1 MNKKLSIVIPCY
13 NQTALLETNLRCLER
28 QVYKD
33 FSIIIID
40 DRSSENYPAVIEKFS
55 NLDIIYVRN
64 DKNLGAMGNI
74 FNSIFYKSGSQY
86 QMSLHEDDAVHPYY
100 LDMAIKSLDEDD
112 NISFVCTC
120 AEWFKDNVELE
131 NKLFD
136 LKKIKEVEKLDC
148 AGFVRSILDGKHIM
162 WGSVVYRT
170 SVLRPNELDIKKYM
184 ETYDVLCDR
193 PFLISLIGLDR
204 KIALV
209 DEKAMFTRDHGE
221 HDGRF
226 KNITEQD
233 NFNLMEFYHDS
244 LPKPLNKSDAKKLL
258 SFSTNI
264 LIYTYASILGNKRS
278 FRDFMRAGK
287 ELGLINLRYMNKVGI
302 VGVAKLLFGEKVIN
316 KITRSVK

>member
-13 NQTALLETNLRCLER
+13 NQTTLLEMNLRCLER

-40 DRSSENYPAVIEKFS
+40 DQSLENYPAVIEKFP

-64 DKNLGAMGNI
+64 EKNLGAMGNI

-100 LDMAIKSLDEDD
+100 LDIAIKALDEDD
-112 NISFVCTC
+112 NVSFVCTC

-136 LKKIKEVEKLDC
+136 LKKIKEVQKLDR
-148 AGFVRSILDGKHIM
+148 AGFVRSILEGKHIM
-162 WGSVVYRT
+162 LGSVVYRT
-170 SVLRPNELDIKKYM
+170 NVLDIQQHDIQKYM
-184 ETYDVLCDR
+184 EKYDVLCDR
-193 PFLISLIGLDR
+193 PFLTSLIGPNQ

-209 DEKAMFTRDHGE
+209 NEEAIFTRDHGE

-233 NFNLMEFYHDS
+233 NFNLMEFYHDN
-244 LPKPLNKSDAKKLL
+244 LPKPLSKNDAKKLL

-264 LIYTYASILGNKRS
+264 LIYTYPSIIGGKRS
-278 FRDFMRAGK
+278 FPAFMRAGK
-287 ELGLINLRYMNKVGI
+287 ELGLVNLRYINRVGI